1 MPTNRKERV
10 DKALEY
16 FVWTALMPAV
26 LMVSLLAL
34 VHVIFGADGYEGN
47 DLEQWVRVIISLL
60 GAFVIVGF
68 SSWLSRK
75 QTPSF
80 SEDLGGQY
88 LGRVIL
94 GFFTVDLVFFFWV
107 ITVVKT

>member
-47 DLEQWVRVIISLL
+47 DLE
-60 GAFVIVGF
+60 
-68 SSWLSRK
+68 
-75 QTPSF
+75 
-80 SEDLGGQY
+80 
-88 LGRVIL
+88 
-94 GFFTVDLVFFFWV
+94 
-107 ITVVKT
+107 